1 MATLVSFKEKIKG
14 VGGDASYEAKAHVLR
29 EQLEAKIPAS
39 LRLPP
44 AILEDPPLDVT
55 RIPETCGLL
64 TPQELAITELDATA
78 VCQKIAAGELTAVE
92 AVTAFGKRA
101 AIAHQLTACL
111 MDFFLD
117 DGIKQA
123 QQLDDYFRK
132 EGKVIGPL
140 HGLPISVKSQC
151 RLKGTI
157 GCGGFFVNIETSTED
172 CDMTSILRS
181 LGAVFYVKTNQPQS
195 LMHLESQSTYGR
207 VLNPHNTSL
216 TPGGSSG
223 GESALVAMKG
233 SCMGLGTDGGGSI
246 RAPAAHCG
254 IYGIRPSSRTT
265 PTHGIL
271 RPHHGQD
278 GVHASTGPICRSA
291 RDMRLFLEA
300 VLSANPALRDPDVLP
315 VPLKVPDLTQKK
327 LRVGIMMHDGVV
339 MPHPPTIRALK
350 LVKAKLQ
357 ASIRGRGGGLHPI
370 RPRPRIQHSCD
381 ASSTTRMGVPQ
392 SDVFLQE
399 GGEDMHPLTEWVIGP
414 PHVKDHD
421 AAQVWK
427 LRDQRDIFRREY
439 SDHWWSQ
446 NVDVVICPPFQGT
459 ASCHDTA
466 KYWGYTAIWNLLD
479 YPGAVFPTGLIADP
493 GVDMYQEP
501 PIPMSAADE
510 YNISLYDAAI
520 FKGAPVSL
528 QTVSRRFNDGLVL
541 AAQDVIE
548 RILKS

>member
-140 HGLPISVKSQC
+140 HGLPISVKSHC
-151 RLKGTI
+151 PIKGTL
-157 GCGGFFVNIETSTED
+157 GCGGFLVNIETSTED

-207 VLNPHNTSL
+207 VLNPHNTNL

-246 RAPAAHCG
+246 RGPSAHCG
-254 IYGIRPSSRTT
+254 IYGILPSSRTT
-265 PTHGIL
+265 PTHGLLFYSVIMARTESMLPQAQYVAQHETCGSSSKLSLAPIL
-271 RPHHGQD
+271 HSETQTYCPFH
-278 GVHASTGPICRSA
+278 
-291 RDMRLFLEA
+291 
-300 VLSANPALRDPDVLP
+300 
-315 VPLKVPDLTQKK
+315 LKVPDLTQKK

-357 ASIRGRGGGLHPI
+357 ASSEVEVVDYIPYDHDRGYSIVRELYYEDGGATVRRL
-370 RPRPRIQHSCD
+370 
-381 ASSTTRMGVPQ
+381 
-392 SDVFLQE
+392 LQE
-399 GGEDMHPLTEWVIGP
+399 GGEDMHPLTEWVISP

-427 LRDQRDIFRREY
+427 LRDQRDVFRREY

-446 NVDVVICPPFQGT
+446 NVDVVVCPPFQ
-459 ASCHDTA
+459 
-466 KYWGYTAIWNLLD
+466 AIWNLLD
-479 YPGAVFPTGLIADP
+479 YPGAVFPTGLVADP
-493 GVDMYQEP
+493 AVDMYQEP

-510 YNISLYDAAI
+510 YNISIYDAAI

>member
-1 MATLVSFKEKIKG
+1 MTTASFKEKIKG
-14 VGGDASYEAKAHVLR
+14 IGGNASYEAKARVLR
-29 EQLEAKIPAS
+29 EQLDAKIPAA
-39 LRLPP
+39 LKLPP
-44 AILEDPPLDVT
+44 AILEDPPLDIT
-55 RIPETCGLL
+55 HIPETCGLL
-64 TPQELAITELDATA
+64 NAQELTITELDATA

-92 AVTAFGKRA
+92 VVTAFGKRA

-111 MDFFLD
+111 MDFFMD
-117 DGIKQA
+117 EGIRQA
-123 QQLDDYFRK
+123 QQLDEYFQK

-140 HGLPISVKSQC
+140 HGLPISVKGHFP
-151 RLKGTI
+151 LKGTV
-157 GCGGFFVNIETSTED
+157 GCGGFLVNMETSTED

-195 LMHLESQSTYGR
+195 LMHLESKSSYGR
-207 VLNPHNTSL
+207 VVFEPHNTNL

-246 RAPAAHCG
+246 RGPCAHCG

-265 PTHGIL
+265 PAHGL
-271 RPHHGQD
+271 LWYQPGQD
-278 GVHASTGPICRSA
+278 GIFPATGPMCRSA

-300 VLSANPALRDPDVLP
+300 VLGANPALRDPEILP
-315 VPLKVPDLTQKK
+315 IPLKVPDLTQKK

-339 MPHPPTIRALK
+339 MPHPPTIRALN
-350 LVKAKLQ
+350 LVKEKLE
-357 ASIRGRGGGLHPI
+357 
-370 RPRPRIQHSCD
+370 
-381 ASSTTRMGVPQ
+381 ASSEVEVVDYIPYDHDRGFSIIRELYYEDGGATVRRILEE
-392 SDVFLQE
+392 S
-399 GGEDMHPLTEWVIGP
+399 GEDMHPLTEWVISP
-414 PHVKDHD
+414 PVKNHD

-427 LRDQRDIFRREY
+427 LRDQRDTYRREY
-439 SDHWWSQ
+439 SDYWRSQ
-446 NVDVVICPPFQGT
+446 NVDVVVCPPFQGT
-459 ASCHDTA
+459 ASRHDTT
-466 KYWGYTAIWNLLD
+466 KYIGYTAIWNLLD
-479 YPGAVFPTGLIADP
+479 YPGAVFPTGLVADP
-493 GVDMYQEP
+493 AIDIYQESP
-501 PIPMSAADE
+501 TPMSAVDE

>member
-1 MATLVSFKEKIKG
+1 MSFKEKIKG
-14 VGGDASYEAKAHVLR
+14 IGGNASYEAKARVLR
-29 EQLEAKIPAS
+29 EQLEAKIPAG
-39 LRLPP
+39 LKLPP
-44 AILEDPPLDVT
+44 AILEDPPLDIT

-64 TPQELAITELDATA
+64 TVQELAITELDATA

-117 DGIKQA
+117 EGIKQA
-123 QQLDDYFRK
+123 QQLDEYFQK

-140 HGLPISVKSQC
+140 HGLPISVKSHYP
-151 RLKGTI
+151 LKGTV
-157 GCGGFFVNIETSTED
+157 GCGGFLVNMEISTED

-195 LMHLESQSTYGR
+195 VMHLESKSSYGR
-207 VLNPHNTSL
+207 VLNPHNTNL
-216 TPGGSSG
+216 TAGGSSG

-233 SCMGLGTDGGGSI
+233 SCMGVGTDGGGSI
-246 RAPAAHCG
+246 RCPSAHCG

-265 PTHGIL
+265 PTHGNL
-271 RPHHGQD
+271 WYQHGQD
-278 GVHASTGPICRSA
+278 GVFASTGPMCRSG

-300 VLSANPALRDPDVLP
+300 VLGANPSLRDPDVLP
-315 VPLKVPDLTQKK
+315 IPLKVPHLTQKK

-339 MPHPPTIRALK
+339 MPHPPTIRALN
-350 LVKAKLQ
+350 LVKEKLE
-357 ASIRGRGGGLHPI
+357 
-370 RPRPRIQHSCD
+370 
-381 ASSTTRMGVPQ
+381 ASSEVEVVDYIPYDHDRGYSLIRELYYEDGGATVRR
-392 SDVFLQE
+392 LLEE
-399 GGEDMHPLTEWVIGP
+399 GGEDMHPLTEWVISP
-414 PHVKDHD
+414 PHVKNHD

-427 LRDQRDIFRREY
+427 LRHQRDDYRREY

-446 NVDVVICPPFQGT
+446 NVDVIVCPPFQGT
-459 ASCHDTA
+459 ASPHDTT
-466 KYWGYTAIWNLLD
+466 KYWSYTAIWNLLD
-479 YPGAVFPTGLIADP
+479 YPGAVFPTGLVADP
-493 GVDMYQEP
+493 TVDIYQESP
-501 PIPMSAADE
+501 RPMSAADE

-548 RILKS
+548 RILQS